1 MDIPKTLFAT
11 MVKNARMDRHWTQ
24 EELQK
29 NSACHLLIW
38 EIWNAIRVL
47 QACRCFVKPCDY

>member
-11 MVKNARMDRHWTQ
+11 MVKMPGWIDTGHRKN
-24 EELQK
+24 LQK